1 MSTQSGGARKPGFS
15 RLPKSV
21 VDQDRALDAA
31 SHLVGE
37 LMDLPTFPQI
47 AHRLLEMTEDSS
59 KSLQD
64 VARVIEKDQALTA
77 KVLRVANSAMFGCKR
92 QIRTIQHATVMLG
105 MANVRKYAL
114 TISVFGTR
122 GAASAVS
129 DYESKRRTWVHAMAV
144 AVLARLMAREFDCD
158 NVETAVVAGLIH
170 DIGKVVL
177 EILRPGEY
185 DRVPEVAREEQ
196 LSLVA
201 AERRVFGT
209 DHCALGAELG
219 HRWNLPADLV
229 AVLERH
235 HDHTCVKTA
244 KPGKLT
250 PVHLVHL
257 SNFLCHQIGLADH
270 PNLPGEVVDVT
281 GWAKVGVS
289 VPDLVTLLGDVQSE
303 IEQSIDYF
311 DLGPVNLAEY
321 CDAMDE
327 ENQRLVV
334 EGLASENVQ
343 RQLRRRI
350 ADLMLVTDEVL
361 SMQTEATVDQLLQ
374 QVASGP
380 LAQLDFD
387 RTVIYLVNAER
398 TRLVPHSVLGVG
410 PPAEQL
416 PTLSLRCDEDPVIAA
431 VLAGGATRLRVRR
444 DYTEGQSRLLDM
456 LDPGSCGVMPLRVEG
471 AIAGFAVVDNRAIG
485 APVTDS
491 DVHILDT
498 IAKQINMVLDRAAAY
513 ERLAE
518 RTEELRDL
526 AFRDPLTGIYN
537 YRYLEESLEME
548 IHRAERYGTA
558 FTVLMIDIDHFKRF
572 NDNYGHQVGDEI
584 LRLFARTIRSTLRES
599 DVLFR
604 YGGEEFTVLL
614 PDTRKSRALVPAENI
629 RRAVEA
635 LDLAETIPGT
645 DDRTMTCSVG
655 VAAYPEDARTRASLI
670 GFADDALYRA
680 KHGGRNRV
688 VLAVR
693 RD

>member
-1 MSTQSGGARKPGFS
+1 MSSSPGGTRKSGAS
-15 RLPKSV
+15 RLPKRV
-21 VDQDRALDAA
+21 IDQDRAVGAA

-47 AHRLLEMTEDSS
+47 AHRLLEMTEDST
-59 KSLQD
+59 KSLHD
-64 VARVIEKDQALTA
+64 VARVIERDQALTA

-92 QIRTIQHATVMLG
+92 QIRTIEHATVMLG
-105 MANVRKYAL
+105 MSNVRKYAL

-122 GAASAVS
+122 GSGSAVT
-129 DYESKRRTWVHAMAV
+129 DYENKRRTWVHAMAV
-144 AVLARLMAREFDCD
+144 AVLARLVAREFGCD

-196 LSLVA
+196 LSIVA

-219 HRWNLPADLV
+219 HRWNLPPDLV
-229 AVLERH
+229 TVLERH
-235 HDHTCVKTA
+235 HDHTCVTSA
-244 KPGKLT
+244 APNQLA

-289 VPDLVTLLGDVQSE
+289 VPDLVSLLGDVQSE

-327 ENQRLVV
+327 ANQRLVV

-361 SMQTEATVDQLLQ
+361 SMRAEASVDDLLV
-374 QVASGP
+374 QVAEGP
-380 LAQLDFD
+380 LAQLDYD
-387 RTVIYLVNAER
+387 RTVIYLVDRGR
-398 TRLVPHSVLGVG
+398 TRLIPYAVYGTG
-410 PPAEQL
+410 PDATALPAL
-416 PTLSLRCDEDPVIAA
+416 AVDDVTDPVIAS
-431 VLAGGATRLRVRR
+431 VLEGGARRLRARH
-444 DYTEGQSRLLDM
+444 DYRAGQSALLD
-456 LDPGSCGVMPLRVEG
+456 LLEPGSCGIVPLRVEG
-471 AIAGFAVVDNRAIG
+471 AVVGFTLVDNRAIG
-485 APVTDS
+485 APITDS

-498 IAKQINMVLDRAAAY
+498 IGKQINMVLDRAATY
-513 ERLAE
+513 ERLTE
-518 RTEELRDL
+518 RTEELKDL

-537 YRYLEESLEME
+537 YRYLEECLEME
-548 IHRAERYGTA
+548 IHRADRYGTA
-558 FTVLMIDIDHFKRF
+558 FTLFMLDLDHFKRF
-572 NDNYGHQVGDEI
+572 NDSYGHQVGDEV
-584 LRLFARTIRSTLRES
+584 LKLFAETVRSTLRES
-599 DVLFR
+599 DILFR

-614 PDTRKSRALVPAENI
+614 PDTRKARALVPAENI
-629 RRAVEA
+629 RRVIEQ
-635 LDLAETIPGT
+635 LDLERAIPGVVGE
-645 DDRTMTCSVG
+645 RLTCSIG
-655 VAAYPEDARTRASLI
+655 VASYPEDARTRASLI
-670 GFADDALYRA
+670 GFSDDALYRA
-680 KHGGRNRV
+680 KNGGRNRV